1 MYWVKNLSAVL
12 GKVESLPPGGAYFS
26 LRENRG
32 VGKAEEE
39 IRTHLLEEE
48 ENRMSKST
56 PEKREEW

>member
-12 GKVESLPPGGAYFS
+12 GEVESLPPGGAYFS
-26 LRENRG
+26 LRENWG